1 MWREEDGPWSQRR
14 RAHVPWESSSTPQH
28 RGLAD
33 SSGHLSLHGTA
44 GEETRSPLFGRS
56 RFLKNKK
63 RIKGI
68 QRSHAQAG
76 GNGPAACPTQETA
89 AEVASRT
96 ALGQLVRPQGKITAR
111 GLQTDLSSADLA
123 LNISSKSFS
132 ARPSHEPN
140 ARGSRYLK
148 KSSVLGERVTLR
160 TSCSKREESNQPIE
174 KKAPV
179 KARFDLD
186 SDEEEMRVLLGSSL
200 AFSSDNEDR
209 KDSTHNAKHCEKS
222 FLKTELKTSPG
233 TPLLPHRPS
242 SQTSVFSAPS
252 PCTKSSQERNHHRT
266 HPQASS
272 SFGRNSPRPN
282 QISLSERCEI
292 KSLDEL
298 FSRASSTQDSIS
310 ESSDDFRVNILSLDE
325 LAPSISS
332 KREDLQ
338 QKKTDATKVKKSD
351 VEKGINVFQANSD
364 QPPLKVRSAGMR
376 TNSDFDSDIEEGI
389 GTEAEISE
397 HLTAISE
404 NFPSLQQD
412 VFEPTESTVHSK
424 YSENF
429 EKSVSAIVSGTT
441 NRRSPSETLMEHPNC
456 SVHSRETLSLSL
468 SSSLSN
474 KKWHGTVNRV
484 TVKETAVQT
493 ADFPF
498 TYCWSKMDG
507 TAILGPTAGHSYLD
521 PIPVASHVVSMDMVE
536 ALTAYSP
543 AVFVLND
550 MLKQHLMLTQQFVET
565 FHHLHLSLV
574 ESLEHENFH
583 YHTLEE
589 AKEYIKSHKSPPLTT
604 EQALEEVKEVQ
615 EQ

>member
-1 MWREEDGPWSQRR
+1 MRREEEGPWSQRR
-14 RAHVPWESSSTPQH
+14 RAHVPWESTSTPQH

-33 SSGHLSLHGTA
+33 SSGHLSLHGA
-44 GEETRSPLFGRS
+44 AVEETRSPLFRRS

-63 RIKGI
+63 SIEGI
-68 QRSHAQAG
+68 QRSRAQAG

-89 AEVASRT
+89 AEVASHT
-96 ALGQLVRPQGKITAR
+96 ALGQLVRTQGKNIAR
-111 GLQTDLSSADLA
+111 GLQMDLSSTDLA
-123 LNISSKSFS
+123 RNISNKSFS
-132 ARPSHEPN
+132 ASHEPN

-148 KSSVLGERVTLR
+148 KSSVLDGRVTLH

-200 AFSSDNEDR
+200 AFSSDNKDR

-222 FLKTELKTSPG
+222 FLKTKLKTSPG
-233 TPLLPHRPS
+233 TPLLPHRPP

-252 PCTKSSQERNHHRT
+252 PCTESSQERNHRRT
-266 HPQASS
+266 RPQASS
-272 SFGRNSPRPN
+272 SSDRNSPN

-298 FSRASSTQDSIS
+298 FSRASSTQNSIS

-325 LAPSISS
+325 LAPSISC

-338 QKKTDATKVKKSD
+338 QKKTDTTKVKKSD

-364 QPPLKVRSAGMR
+364 QLPLKVRSAGMR
-376 TNSDFDSDIEEGI
+376 TNIDFDSDIEEGI

-397 HLTAISE
+397 HLSGISE

-412 VFEPTESTVHSK
+412 VFEPTESTVHSE

-441 NRRSPSETLMEHPNC
+441 NRRSPSETLMEHPNS
-456 SVHSRETLSLSL
+456 SVHSRETHSLSL

-484 TVKETAVQT
+484 MVKETAVQT

-574 ESLEHENFH
+574 ESLEHENFR

-589 AKEYIKSHKSPPLTT
+589 AKEYIRSHKSPPLTT
-604 EQALEEVKEVQ
+604 EQALEEVKKVQ

>member
-1 MWREEDGPWSQRR
+1 M
-14 RAHVPWESSSTPQH
+14 
-28 RGLAD
+28 
-33 SSGHLSLHGTA
+33 
-44 GEETRSPLFGRS
+44 RSPS
-56 RFLKNKK
+56 
-63 RIKGI
+63 
-68 QRSHAQAG
+68 
-76 GNGPAACPTQETA
+76 
-89 AEVASRT
+89 
-96 ALGQLVRPQGKITAR
+96 
-111 GLQTDLSSADLA
+111 TDLAPDVSHE
-123 LNISSKSFS
+123 SFS
-132 ARPSHEPN
+132 ARPSHDPN
-140 ARGSRYLK
+140 AGGSRYLK
-148 KSSVLGERVTLR
+148 KSSVLGEGVTLPN
-160 TSCSKREESNQPIE
+160 SWSKGRESTRPME
-174 KKAPV
+174 KKAPL

-186 SDEEEMRVLLGSSL
+186 SDEEEMRALLGSSL

-209 KDSTHNAKHCEKS
+209 KDSTHNAKQCEKS
-222 FLKTELKTSPG
+222 FLKTKLKTPPG

-242 SQTSVFSAPS
+242 SRTDVFSAPS
-252 PCTKSSQERNHHRT
+252 PCTESSPERNHRGSR
-266 HPQASS
+266 PQAPSS
-272 SFGRNSPRPN
+272 SGRNPPRPN
-282 QISLSERCEI
+282 QISLSESCEI

-298 FSRASSTQDSIS
+298 FSRAGSTQNSIS

-325 LAPSISS
+325 LAPSILS

-338 QKKTDATKVKKSD
+338 QKKTDVTKIKRSD
-351 VEKGINVFQANSD
+351 KEKGITVFQANSD
-364 QPPLKVRSAGMR
+364 QPPLDVRSAGMC
-376 TNSDFDSDIEEGI
+376 TNIGFEEGI

-397 HLTAISE
+397 HLSGSSE
-404 NFPSLQQD
+404 NLPSLHQD
-412 VFEPTESTVHSK
+412 VFEPTENTVHSE

-429 EKSVSAIVSGTT
+429 EKSVSAVVSGTT
-441 NRRSPSETLMEHPNC
+441 NRRSPSETLMERSNS

-604 EQALEEVKEVQ
+604 GQALEEVKKVQ